1 METLSVC
8 TLRKL
13 VNSSFPAQEKTEW
26 QETAPAVSGITPG
39 GPMGLATRLSASSAP
54 QQAAF
59 DYPIGDY
66 FLEIRRRLREN
77 GKIGGENIKVTE
89 VTDIPDGPLKGYQKT
104 RTSLSAD

>member
-1 METLSVC
+1 VYT
-8 TLRKL
+8 
-13 VNSSFPAQEKTEW
+13 
-26 QETAPAVSGITPG
+26 QETCQFLIPRPRENRMARNRASGQRYHARRPNGSCDKIERF
-39 GPMGLATRLSASSAP
+39 LRSSAI
-54 QQAAF
+54 